1 MAGGHAQD
9 GVGSPGS
16 LSREHGG
23 RGRGSALPC
32 AGAMFTSCVVPVWA
46 AEQEPQSPL
55 RSGVPG
61 PEGRDT
67 GQCPIRDYPDLG
79 SAAGP
84 LSPSFLEALM
94 GPTDTRRT

>member
-1 MAGGHAQD
+1 MAWAHRAA
-9 GVGSPGS
+9 SPGS
-16 LSREHGG
+16 TAAEAEVPHW
-23 RGRGSALPC
+23 PC
-32 AGAMFTSCVVPVWA
+32 ADATFTSCVVPVWA